1 MFREY
6 PRILWAQ
13 RDSMLYVKLVTPEVI
28 ENSIE
33 VGLNDTHLN
42 FTANSFEKQWEV
54 SIPFFRRLE
63 ADLCNWEAG
72 RGHVQFILT
81 KKWVWRYWP
90 RLQRDVKGSGELWPH
105 IGVDWK
111 RWKAEDESKAEQNS
125 VPEEDDWL
133 DEDYALTKKAHFP
146 FEEYPDD
153 YMPLLNRSSLQP
165 WLEGQKVGVVLFFSR
180 ESRVNMLAHALFA
193 SVSKMLHDMEIP
205 LGRVDKGVD
214 TDLMKMLHITNF
226 PSAQIFLATGETF
239 LFDTSK
245 FKRGRELVNFLYR
258 QMQPEFTALENY
270 TELDAFM
277 KNHSRVALGVF
288 DESGPRPKAVAKK
301 AASFDHTTRGFRAR
315 VDMVPLAF
323 ARVNMSLWS
332 MEDRAAIADRYK
344 KSLPFTGYVME
355 KTGEDTQFF
364 KGKWKQNIMAGWTYN
379 AQFNL
384 LELITPGNFDEF
396 RNRRLPITY
405 LLMDDDHVY
414 NKQLLDEV
422 KTFAKSYYNKMT
434 FVYTPMS
441 GPSAQDLRTHL
452 RCEYN
457 GATSAVIEDHI
468 NEYMYCATTEYGKPI
483 TFERVEKLVNS
494 YMTKSINP
502 DKVRSEQVPLPFH
515 NPGPLYKVVS
525 DNMFEVAMA
534 ANRDVV
540 LHFYTDTDELYE
552 DRLHELEKFAELA
565 EDAKHIYVGKIDG
578 FKNEK
583 PQDFPDLGYFPCTW
597 MFPMYDKYSPR
608 HFNSSAG
615 FTAERLLRWVH
626 QTASFP
632 LPEHAIPADPLNKK
646 EGSPVGWNGPRPDV
660 ENMEETIKKHQA
672 QLQDPEYVNS
682 KDFVFKDEL

>member
-1 MFREY
+1 M
-6 PRILWAQ
+6 
-13 RDSMLYVKLVTPEVI
+13 VTPEVI

-42 FTANSFEKQWEV
+42 FTANSFEKQWGV

-63 ADLCNWEAG
+63 ADLCSWEAG
-72 RGHVQFILT
+72 RGHVQFVLK

-111 RWKAEDESKAEQNS
+111 RWKAEDEAKADQNS
-125 VPEEDDWL
+125 LVNSYMTKSINPDKVRSEQVPLPFHNPGPLFKVVSDNMFEVAMAANKDVVLHFYTDTEEDDWL

-146 FEEYPDD
+146 YEEYPDE
-153 YMPLLNRSSLQP
+153 YMPLLNRSTLQP
-165 WLEGQKVGVVLFFSR
+165 WLEGQKVGVVLFFDR

-205 LGRVDKGVD
+205 LGRVDKGSD
-214 TDLMKMLHITNF
+214 TELMKMLHITNF
-226 PSAQIFLATGETF
+226 PSAQLFLATGETF

-245 FKRGRELVNFLYR
+245 FKRGRELVNFLRR

-270 TELDAFM
+270 AELDDFM

-315 VDMVPLAF
+315 IDMVPLAF

-332 MEDRAAIADRYK
+332 MEDRTAIAERYNK
-344 KSLPFTGYVME
+344 ALPFTGYVME

-364 KGKWKQNIMAGWTYN
+364 KGKWKQNIMSGWTYN

-384 LELITPGNFDEF
+384 LVTPAAEPPEPRMCTRFAEAELITPANFDEF

-405 LLMDDDHVY
+405 LLMDDDHIY
-414 NKQLLDEV
+414 NKELLDEV
-422 KTFAKSYYNKMT
+422 KTFAKAYYNKMT

-441 GPSAQDLRTHL
+441 GPSAQDLRSHL

-457 GATSAVIEDHI
+457 GASSAVIEDHI

-483 TFERVEKLVNS
+483 TFERVEKS
-494 YMTKSINP
+494 HTAG
-502 DKVRSEQVPLPFH
+502 VR
-515 NPGPLYKVVS
+515 
-525 DNMFEVAMA
+525 A
-534 ANRDVV
+534 
-540 LHFYTDTDELYE
+540 
-552 DRLHELEKFAELA
+552 
-565 EDAKHIYVGKIDG
+565 
-578 FKNEK
+578 
-583 PQDFPDLGYFPCTW
+583 
-597 MFPMYDKYSPR
+597 
-608 HFNSSAG
+608 
-615 FTAERLLRWVH
+615 
-626 QTASFP
+626 
-632 LPEHAIPADPLNKK
+632 
-646 EGSPVGWNGPRPDV
+646 
-660 ENMEETIKKHQA
+660 
-672 QLQDPEYVNS
+672 
-682 KDFVFKDEL
+682 